1 MGAKA
6 STVPIY
12 AAENSP
18 ACIRGALVMSWQL
31 WTAFGIFLGC
41 CANLAVADTGWI
53 SWRLQLGSAFIPAV
67 PLVFGVYFCPE
78 SPRWYMKKGMY
89 PKAYESLVRLR
100 NHPIQAARDI
110 YYIHS
115 QLELEAEILG
125 TNTYKTRFIELF
137 TIPRL
142 RRATVAAITVM
153 LAQQMCGVNVIAFY
167 SSTVF
172 QNAGASRN
180 IALWASFG
188 FGLINFIF
196 AWPAILTIDTY
207 GRRSLLLFTFPNM
220 AWSMLAVG
228 LCSLIPPSNTAHLAL
243 MAFFIY
249 VYSAFYSPGEGPV
262 PFTYSAEVFPLSHR
276 EVGMGW
282 AVATNLFWAAVVS
295 IALPWMLLAM
305 HTLGAFAFYAG
316 MNVLALCM
324 IFLLVPETKQR
335 TLEELDYI
343 FAVPTRV
350 HIHYQ
355 LTKALP

>member
-1 MGAKA
+1 
-6 STVPIY
+6 
-12 AAENSP
+12 
-18 ACIRGALVMSWQL
+18 
-31 WTAFGIFLGC
+31 
-41 CANLAVADTGWI
+41 
-53 SWRLQLGSAFIPAV
+53 
-67 PLVFGVYFCPE
+67 
-78 SPRWYMKKGMY
+78 MKKGMY

-305 HTLGAFAFYAG
+305 HTL
-316 MNVLALCM
+316 VCS
-324 IFLLVPETKQR
+324 LVANK
-335 TLEELDYI
+335 I
-343 FAVPTRV
+343 
-350 HIHYQ
+350 
-355 LTKALP
+355 